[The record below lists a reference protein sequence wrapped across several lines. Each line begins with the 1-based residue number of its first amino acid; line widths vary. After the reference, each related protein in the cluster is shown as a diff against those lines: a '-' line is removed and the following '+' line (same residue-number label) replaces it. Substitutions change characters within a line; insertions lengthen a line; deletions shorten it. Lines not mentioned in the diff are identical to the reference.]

1 MIPTGITL
9 YQCQHC
15 PYCAKVRRAF
25 DQMGLQYRI
34 VECGPD
40 QAEVYQLLGRRQVPA
55 IKDTQTGAAMLESDD
70 IIAYARRQY
79 VEGGGARQG
88 DGAESSAT

>member
-9 YQCQHC
+9 YQWQHC
-15 PYCAKVRRAF
+15 PYCTKVRRAF

-55 IKDTQTGAAMLESDD
+55 IKDVRTGVTMLESDD

-79 VEGGGARQG
+79 GEGGGAQQG
-88 DGAESSAT
+88 DGAPSEAA